1 MLRPQDRGQR
11 ALALAG
17 GGGATLCRLGG
28 VVLLMGPI
36 VLVIW
41 LSFGGDEYTTVPPSS
56 YALRWY
62 ENIFLQPEFV
72 PAFWISLKI
81 AAIVTPTSLVLG
93 TLAAFALR
101 RHRVPGAAA
110 LEAVFYSPIMVPL
123 VVTGIA
129 LLFFFN
135 MVGFTANFWN
145 VTLGHIIITFPYVIR
160 TVSVALARY
169 DPALDEAAASLG
181 ARPWQVFLRV
191 TLPVI
196 RPGLFAGALFAF
208 TMSFDDFTVTIFL
221 IGTDTHTLP
230 VAIYQY
236 MEWNVD
242 STVAAVSALLVAMSV
257 AMMLLVERLIGLD
270 RFIGVRG

>member
-1 MLRPQDRGQR
+1 VLRPQTIQQR
-11 ALALAG
+11 AMATAG
-17 GGGATLCRLGG
+17 GASSTLLRWGGIL
-28 VVLLMGPI
+28 LLMGPI
-36 VLVIW
+36 FLVVW

-56 YALRWY
+56 YSLRWY
-62 ENIFLQPEFV
+62 ENIFVQPEFV
-72 PAFWISLKI
+72 PAFWVSIKL
-81 AAIVTPTSLVLG
+81 AAIVMPTSLLFG
-93 TLAAFALR
+93 TLAAFAMR
-101 RHRVPGAAA
+101 RYPIPGVSA
-110 LEAVFYSPIMVPL
+110 LEAMFYSPIMVPL

-129 LLFFFN
+129 LLFFYN
-135 MVGFTANFWN
+135 MIGFTANFWN
-145 VTLGHIIITFPYVIR
+145 VAIGHIIITFPYVIR

-169 DPALDEAAASLG
+169 DPALDEAASSLG
-181 ARPWQVFLRV
+181 ARPWQVFYKV
-191 TLPVI
+191 TLPLI

-242 STVAAVSALLVAMSV
+242 STVAAVSALLVGLSV
-257 AMMLLVERLIGLD
+257 ALMLIIERFVGLD

>member
-1 MLRPQDRGQR
+1 MLRHRSLNQR
-11 ALALAG
+11 AVAVG
-17 GGGATLCRLGG
+17 GSATASLLRWGGIL
-28 VVLLMGPI
+28 LLMGPI

-62 ENIFLQPEFV
+62 ENIFVQPEFV

-81 AAIVTPTSLVLG
+81 AAIVMPTSLLLG
-93 TLAAFALR
+93 TLAAFAMR
-101 RHRVPGAAA
+101 RYPVPGVAA
-110 LEAVFYSPIMVPL
+110 LEAMFYSPIMVPL

-135 MVGFTANFWN
+135 IVGFTANFWN
-145 VTLGHIIITFPYVIR
+145 VTIGHVIITFPYVIR

-169 DPALDEAAASLG
+169 DPALDEAASSLG
-181 ARPWQVFLRV
+181 AHPLQVFWLV
-191 TLPVI
+191 TLPLI

-221 IGTDTHTLP
+221 IGSDTHTLP

-242 STVAAVSALLVAMSV
+242 STVAAVSALLVGLSV
-257 AMMLLVERLIGLD
+257 VLMLIVERFVGLD

>member
-1 MLRPQDRGQR
+1 MLRRQTPVQR
-11 ALALAG
+11 SLAISGAGAAALFRFG
-17 GGGATLCRLGG
+17 GI
-28 VVLLMGPI
+28 LLLIGPI
-36 VLVIW
+36 ALVVW
-41 LSFGGDEYTTVPPSS
+41 LSFGADEYTTVPPSG

-62 ENIFLQPEFV
+62 ENIFDQPEFV

-81 AAIVTPTSLVLG
+81 AAICTPTSLLIG
-93 TLAAFALR
+93 TLAAFAM
-101 RHRVPGAAA
+101 HKYPIFGGPGLQAA
-110 LEAVFYSPIMVPL
+110 FYSPIMVPL

-135 MVGFTANFWN
+135 LVGFTANFWN
-145 VTLGHIIITFPYVIR
+145 VTVGHIIITFPYVIR

-169 DPALDEAAASLG
+169 DPALDEAATSLG
-181 ARPWQVFLRV
+181 ARPWQVFTRI

-257 AMMLLVERLIGLD
+257 VLMLLIERVIGLD

>member
-1 MLRPQDRGQR
+1 ML
-11 ALALAG
+11 AIG
-17 GGGATLCRLGG
+17 GGGAATLLRYGG
-28 VVLLMGPI
+28 VVLLIGPI
-36 VLVIW
+36 ALVIW

-62 ENIFLQPEFV
+62 ENIFTQPEFV

-81 AAIVTPTSLVLG
+81 AAICTPTSLLLG
-93 TLAAFALR
+93 TLAAFAMYKYPILGG
-101 RHRVPGAAA
+101 PALQAA
-110 LEAVFYSPIMVPL
+110 FYSPIMVPL

-135 MVGFTANFWN
+135 IVGFTANFWN
-145 VTLGHIIITFPYVIR
+145 VTAGHVIITFPYVIR

-169 DPALDEAAASLG
+169 DPALDEAATSLG
-181 ARPWQVFLRV
+181 ARPWQVFWRI

-242 STVAAVSALLVAMSV
+242 STVAAVSALLVGMSV
-257 AMMLLVERLIGLD
+257 VLMLLIERVIGLD
-270 RFIGVRG
+270 RFIGVRR

>member
-1 MLRPQDRGQR
+1 M
-11 ALALAG
+11 
-17 GGGATLCRLGG
+17 
-28 VVLLMGPI
+28 
-36 VLVIW
+36 
-41 LSFGGDEYTTVPPSS
+41 
-56 YALRWY
+56 
-62 ENIFLQPEFV
+62 
-72 PAFWISLKI
+72 
-81 AAIVTPTSLVLG
+81 
-93 TLAAFALR
+93 
-101 RHRVPGAAA
+101 
-110 LEAVFYSPIMVPL
+110 
-123 VVTGIA
+123 
-129 LLFFFN
+129 
-135 MVGFTANFWN
+135 
-145 VTLGHIIITFPYVIR
+145 TLGHIIITFPYVIR

-169 DPALDEAAASLG
+169 EPALDEAAASLG

-257 AMMLLVERLIGLD
+257 AMMLLVERLVGLD

>member
-1 MLRPQDRGQR
+1 MLRPQTIQQR
-11 ALALAG
+11 AMATAG
-17 GGGATLCRLGG
+17 SASSILLRWGGIL
-28 VVLLMGPI
+28 LLMGPI
-36 VLVIW
+36 FLVVW

-56 YALRWY
+56 YSLRWY
-62 ENIFLQPEFV
+62 ENIFIQPEFV
-72 PAFWISLKI
+72 PAFWVSMKL
-81 AAIVTPTSLVLG
+81 AAIVTPTSLLLG
-93 TLAAFALR
+93 TLAAFAMR
-101 RHRVPGAAA
+101 RYPIPGVSA
-110 LEAVFYSPIMVPL
+110 LEAMFYSPIMVPL

-129 LLFFFN
+129 LLFFYN
-135 MVGFTANFWN
+135 LIGFTANFWN
-145 VTLGHIIITFPYVIR
+145 VTIGHIIITFPYVIR

-169 DPALDEAAASLG
+169 DPALDEAASSLG
-181 ARPWQVFLRV
+181 ARPWQVFYRV
-191 TLPVI
+191 TLPLI

-242 STVAAVSALLVAMSV
+242 STVAAVSALLVGLSV
-257 AMMLLVERLIGLD
+257 ALMLIIERFVGLD